1 MVRLLGF
8 QVFLLEG
15 QRDVSGGHCSRS
27 GSVGDGGLTSVGGS
41 GGEERS
47 YIFLL
52 YPPDLSH
59 TLNPDLF
66 IVRVPFRNLVVGLL
80 AHQMLLQTVGSVL
93 LQGTAHVI
101 PRSLPLSLQL
111 GWLCSL
117 EVEWT
122 DTHRGFVRWADR

>member
-1 MVRLLGF
+1 MVL

-15 QRDVSGGHCSRS
+15 QRDVSVAPGQCSHS
-27 GSVGDGGLTSVGGS
+27 DSVGDSGVTSS
-41 GGEERS
+41 GNTNGDERS

-80 AHQMLLQTVGSVL
+80 AHQMLLQTVGTVL

-101 PRSLPLSLQL
+101 PR
-111 GWLCSL
+111 
-117 EVEWT
+117 
-122 DTHRGFVRWADR
+122 

>member
-1 MVRLLGF
+1 LVL

-15 QRDVSGGHCSRS
+15 QRDVIVAPGQCSHSDSIGDSGMTSS
-27 GSVGDGGLTSVGGS
+27 GNTNGD
-41 GGEERS
+41 ERS

-80 AHQMLLQTVGSVL
+80 AHQMLLQTVGTVL

-101 PRSLPLSLQL
+101 PR
-111 GWLCSL
+111 
-117 EVEWT
+117 
-122 DTHRGFVRWADR
+122 

>member
-1 MVRLLGF
+1 MVL

-15 QRDVSGGHCSRS
+15 QRDVSVVPVQRS
-27 GSVGDGGLTSVGGS
+27 HSDSVGDSGVTSSENANVD
-41 GGEERS
+41 ERS

-80 AHQMLLQTVGSVL
+80 AHQMLLQTVGTVL

-101 PRSLPLSLQL
+101 PR
-111 GWLCSL
+111 
-117 EVEWT
+117 
-122 DTHRGFVRWADR
+122 

>member
-1 MVRLLGF
+1 MGL

-15 QRDVSGGHCSRS
+15 QRDVSVTPGHCSRS
-27 GSVGDGGLTSVGGS
+27 DSVGDGGVTSAGNLNA
-41 GGEERS
+41 EERS

-52 YPPDLSH
+52 YPPGLSH

-80 AHQMLLQTVGSVL
+80 AHQMLLQTVGTVL

-101 PRSLPLSLQL
+101 PR
-111 GWLCSL
+111 
-117 EVEWT
+117 
-122 DTHRGFVRWADR
+122 